1 MSAGGNINAV
11 GTVQAQQ
18 LTSNGNI
25 NAAGNVSAV
34 NLNAS
39 STVNANTVAATGTVS
54 GNLVTGN
61 SISSNTTVNG
71 TQYNLRGAPFGV
83 MDPAAT
89 QTVVYDP
96 SGNANITMYA
106 SGTNYYDNNSH
117 NIRSRF
123 GSTTYAIF
131 NAGGS
136 YNQTGGW
143 GVISDDTVKT
153 NVAPYTAGL
162 AQVKQLNPVSFEYT
176 PAALMR
182 AAGETNY
189 GLMAS
194 EVGPVVPEMV
204 SEAELEI
211 DGVPSPV
218 QTLLPT
224 HLIYLLVNAVKELSA
239 RVEQLE
245 AGTPS

>member
-1 MSAGGNINAV
+1 
-11 GTVQAQQ
+11 
-18 LTSNGNI
+18 
-25 NAAGNVSAV
+25 
-34 NLNAS
+34 
-39 STVNANTVAATGTVS
+39 
-54 GNLVTGN
+54 
-61 SISSNTTVNG
+61 
-71 TQYNLRGAPFGV
+71 
-83 MDPAAT
+83 
-89 QTVVYDP
+89 
-96 SGNANITMYA
+96 MYA
-106 SGTNYYDNNSH
+106 TGTNYYQNDTH
-117 NIRSRF
+117 TFTSRNH
-123 GSTTYAIF
+123 GGGETTYAIF
-131 NAGGS
+131 SAGGS
-136 YNQTGGW
+136 FNQTGGW

-153 NVAPYTAGL
+153 NVAPYLAGL

-194 EVGPVVPEMV
+194 EVQPVVPEMV

-224 HLIYLLVNAVKELSA
+224 HLVYLLINAVKELSA